1 MAAVTLLEY
10 TIRPLRRI
18 RSLSSDTRWN
28 LVYTVYSGGQRF
40 RSLTWL
46 RWYINKK
53 SAKKFK
59 ILQPNRT
66 FFFYSDVV
74 STRYYLS
81 YIVPVYGWRII
92 VNYAFLCFIVHV
104 QGSLPIVNNPIIV
117 LDNSTCCNA
126 YGYFRYDFFFRRSMF
141 IVIPCS

>member
-1 MAAVTLLEY
+1 MASVTLLEY

-28 LVYTVYSGGQRF
+28 SVYTVYSGGQRF

-46 RWYINKK
+46 KWHINKK

-59 ILQPNRT
+59 ILQPNCT
-66 FFFYSDVV
+66 FFSIQTSCQLD
-74 STRYYLS
+74 
-81 YIVPVYGWRII
+81 II
-92 VNYAFLCFIVHV
+92 FLILCLCMAE
-104 QGSLPIVNNPIIV
+104 GSLLMMNFCVLLYMCRDHCPSLIIQ
-117 LDNSTCCNA
+117 LLCWITQLAAMHMAASDMI
-126 YGYFRYDFFFRRSMF
+126 FFRWSMF